1 MNIPIIR
8 LTIAMAAMAAAP
20 LEAQRCLMR
29 YADLGLQGFECRNCH
44 IQVNDENG
52 VRTFRF
58 GTELTLGRIR
68 PGGPTA
74 GVLREGDVVVAVDG
88 APITTAEGG
97 RRFGELAPGRAATFT
112 IRRDGRTRDVRVV
125 PGAQC
130 SSSLFP
136 RPPAP
141 PRPPRPPHAP
151 APPAPPRPGTLLDD
165 DDFPAPPA
173 PPQPPAPPRAPG
185 AARAPRPPAPPAPPT
200 PPTPPMPPVPPSPPE
215 FLPDGWFGF
224 GIGCRRCDVI
234 RENGRTTFAFRSTPL
249 VENVEPGTPAARAGM
264 QRGDQLTH
272 IDGIPLTTAPAWRRF
287 SAVQPGQ
294 RVSWTFTRNGRQQTA
309 VMSAMRR
316 PDARNPVASSRAGQ
330 RLRYSGAVGGAEVEV
345 RGAPV
350 SVTRDSRTGET
361 VIRSSD
367 LTVRIRP
374 DERP

>member
-1 MNIPIIR
+1 MNIPIFR
-8 LTIAMAAMAAAP
+8 WIALAALSAAP
-20 LEAQRCLMR
+20 LDAQSCPRR
-29 YADLGLQGFECRNCH
+29 YADLGLQGFECRNCQ

-97 RRFGELAPGRAATFT
+97 RRFGELAPGRPATFT
-112 IRRDGRTRDVRVV
+112 IRRDGRTRYVRVV

-130 SSSLFP
+130 NASLFGP
-136 RPPAP
+136 RP
-141 PRPPRPPHAP
+141 PRPPRPSRPLRPDAPPPHPGAHRGTLLEEGVSLPPPPPEPPAP
-151 APPAPPRPGTLLDD
+151 PRVRVRTAPPAPPM
-165 DDFPAPPA
+165 
-173 PPQPPAPPRAPG
+173 
-185 AARAPRPPAPPAPPT
+185 PPAPPAPP
-200 PPTPPMPPVPPSPPE
+200 PPPE

-234 RENGRTTFAFRSTPL
+234 RENGRTTFAFRSTPQ

-264 QRGDQLTH
+264 QRGDRLTH
-272 IDGIPLTTAPAWRRF
+272 IDGIPLTTVAAWHHF

-309 VMSAMRR
+309 AVAAIRR
-316 PDARNPVASSRAGQ
+316 PDARNPVASSRAAGQ

-350 SVTRDSRTGET
+350 TVTRDSRTGET

-374 DERP
+374 DEGP

>member
-1 MNIPIIR
+1 MNIPILR
-8 LTIAMAAMAAAP
+8 WALALAAMTAAP
-20 LEAQRCLMR
+20 LEAQSCTRR
-29 YADLGLQGFECRNCH
+29 YADLGLQGFECRNCQ
-44 IQVNDENG
+44 IELNDENG

-97 RRFGELAPGRAATFT
+97 RRFGELAPGRPATFT

-130 SSSLFP
+130 TASLFGP
-136 RPPAP
+136 RP
-141 PRPPRPPHAP
+141 PRPPRPSRSVAPPAPRPGGQGGILLEEDVPPPP
-151 APPAPPRPGTLLDD
+151 APPAPPRP
-165 DDFPAPPA
+165 PAPARPPSPPA
-173 PPQPPAPPRAPG
+173 PPP
-185 AARAPRPPAPPAPPT
+185 
-200 PPTPPMPPVPPSPPE
+200 PPE

-234 RENGRTTFAFRSTPL
+234 RENGRTTFAFRSTPQ

-264 QRGDQLTH
+264 QRGDRVTH
-272 IDGIPLTTAPAWRRF
+272 IDATPLTTPAAWRRF
-287 SAVQPGQ
+287 STVQPGQ
-294 RVSWTFTRNGRQQTA
+294 RVSWTFTRDGRQQSA

-316 PDARNPVASSRAGQ
+316 PDARAPLASSRAAGQ
-330 RLRYSGAVGGAEVEV
+330 RLRYSGSVGGAQVEV

-350 SVTRDSRTGET
+350 TVSRDSRTGET
-361 VIRSSD
+361 IIRSSD